1 MGLPGVV
8 KRYAGALR
16 PVSARSR
23 STYTLFF
30 RVATKTLGYVIL
42 GSVGFWVAIAMATLI
57 GAGAIAGWLVIALA
71 ALTGRL
77 VLAALVVWGMAMVWE
92 SLQ

>member
-1 MGLPGVV
+1 
-8 KRYAGALR
+8 
-16 PVSARSR
+16 
-23 STYTLFF
+23 LFF

-71 ALTGRL
+71 ALTVRL